1 MVHRLSFFCVPEK
14 QESNTGLHQQDEWTM
29 RSFSAEWRAWHISPR
44 LYTNKTLDL
53 MRTNCL
59 PRWCFWRHDT
69 PLTRVSVCLCARSN
83 SPVNAVGFVWVS
95 VFCLWN
101 VGVVPTRFTN
111 NRPVQTVREW
121 QRMLRQ
127 PKQRTQAHSTVFDPL
142 LEENPPYMV
151 ESGRGV
157 IRRSPIY
164 LGSSTT
170 FL

>member
-1 MVHRLSFFCVPEK
+1 MSERCVPSVQNEEPDTFLLVYTRIK
-14 QESNTGLHQQDEWTM
+14 
-29 RSFSAEWRAWHISPR
+29 RSTSCGQTVYLVGASDVTTHPSRAW
-44 LYTNKTLDL
+44 
-53 MRTNCL
+53 
-59 PRWCFWRHDT
+59 
-69 PLTRVSVCLCARSN
+69 VCLCARSN

-157 IRRSPIY
+157 IRQSPIY